1 MSKSGIAS
9 LALLLLLAASAAPAQ
24 EARPLGGIQLAQMHI
39 EQWVVV
45 RIARGTVAPP
55 VPPPIPRPI
64 DPPQWREKHADKCVK
79 TEKLVAALG
88 SNEDSV
94 DLLLIDGKRLRAK
107 LQANCPAI
115 DFYEGFYIKPQKD
128 GKLCA
133 ARDALRLRSGGQCRI
148 TEFRTLQPPK

>member
-1 MSKSGIAS
+1 MSKLGIAS
-9 LALLLLLAASAAPAQ
+9 LPLLLLLAAPSAPAQ
-24 EARPLGGIQLAQMHI
+24 EARPLNGIQLAQMHI

-55 VPPPIPRPI
+55 APPIPRPI
-64 DPPQWREKHADKCVK
+64 ELPQWREKHADKCVK

-133 ARDALRLRSGGQCRI
+133 ARDSLRLRSGGQCGI
-148 TEFRTLQPPK
+148 TEFRSLQPPK